1 MVRRWLGFGPLLSAK
16 LSQWAAWLA
25 SQEWDWGVIARRP
38 RPTLGGR
45 QFWADELL
53 FQQWRIQRNVFT
65 GHYRLLDERNRRHA
79 WGSYGLCLAAL
90 EHIKRTQRLPEMQG
104 EAVLV
109 LHGLMRS
116 RSSMEALCG
125 YLREEGGF
133 QVLSLEY
140 PSTRCEIA
148 EHARTL
154 RKVIDNLQGLQRIHF
169 IGHSMGNIVI
179 RHYLGDLKREA
190 EATNNTALTG
200 STKGSP
206 PEFGRFVMLAPPNNR
221 ATIADVL
228 ADNIFFRGIAGVA
241 GQQLGRQWSELE
253 KRLAVPA
260 FPFAIIAGGKND
272 GRGYNPLLRGAND
285 GILTV
290 ETTKLP
296 GAAAFAVVPTLH
308 SFIMDH
314 PLARRLILG
323 FLREGRFP
331 SSIEGEDKN
340 RLPGGVSI

>member
-1 MVRRWLGFGPLLSAK
+1 MFRRWEGLGPLLSTK
-16 LSQWAAWLA
+16 LTELAAWLA
-25 SQEWDWGVIARRP
+25 SQEWEWGVIAKHP
-38 RPTLGGR
+38 KPTLGGR

-53 FQQWRIQRNVFT
+53 FHQWRIQRNVFT

-79 WGSYGLCLAAL
+79 WGSYNLCRAAL
-90 EHIKRTQRLPEMQG
+90 ERIKHSRHLPEMQG

-116 RSSMEALCG
+116 RSSMESLCR
-125 YLREEGGF
+125 YLREEGGL

-140 PSTRCEIA
+140 PSTRCDIA

-154 RKVIDNLQGLQRIHF
+154 RKVIDNLQGIEKIHF

-190 EATNNTALTG
+190 EAESSSSDVPKTRP
-200 STKGSP
+200 S
-206 PEFGRFVMLAPPNNR
+206 FGRFVMLAPPNSR

-228 ADNIFFRGIAGVA
+228 ADNVFFRGIAGLA

-253 KRLAVPA
+253 KRLAVPD

-272 GRGYNPLLRGAND
+272 GRGYNPLLRCDND
-285 GILTV
+285 GILSV
-290 ETTKLP
+290 DTTRLA

-314 PLARRLILG
+314 SQARKLILS
-323 FLREGRFP
+323 FLREGRFYP
-331 SSIEGEDKN
+331 PLETK
-340 RLPGGVSI
+340 